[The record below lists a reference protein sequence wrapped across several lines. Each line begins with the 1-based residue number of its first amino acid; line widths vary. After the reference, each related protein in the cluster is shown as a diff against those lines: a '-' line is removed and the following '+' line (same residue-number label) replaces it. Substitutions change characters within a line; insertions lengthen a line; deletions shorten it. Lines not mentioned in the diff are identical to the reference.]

1 MQKNWLIR
9 TKSNHILGPVS
20 KEKVLELY
28 HNGSIRQEDEIC
40 SGNGYWFYLREKD
53 QLERYLLGNH
63 KQSFNPIS
71 EARDVLTADLDSHQ
85 VSQDEPDDITMV
97 GGIDISSL
105 KDDPPPPP
113 AAAPKSAGRAPAVVP
128 EKKNEILADDLSSNS
143 DEIQDVVTPP
153 KQRAREIAPTPTPVA
168 PGRTKKGTTI
178 VPPPRVAYVP
188 KARLISDKVV
198 MLGAVVILLVLASM
212 LYFRKRLLKEIMP
225 TAISIVVP
233 KAYAQATPIDIKK
246 KVFLSRSRSMILF
259 HFN

>member
-53 QLERYLLGNH
+53 QLERYLLGNQ

-71 EARDVLTADLDSHQ
+71 EARDVLTADLDSNQ
-85 VSQDEPDDITMV
+85 VSPDEQDDITLI

-105 KDDPPPPP
+105 KDDPPPAPP
-113 AAAPKSAGRAPAVVP
+113 SRAVGRAPAIDP
-128 EKKNEILADDLSSNS
+128 EKKNEILADDINVEK
-143 DEIQDVVTPP
+143 DEEIPAPP
-153 KQRAREIAPTPTPVA
+153 PSKPRRKEVAPTPTPVA
-168 PGRTKKGTTI
+168 PGRTIKGTTI
-178 VPPPRVAYVP
+178 VPPPRVAYAP

-198 MLGAVVILLVLASM
+198 MLGAIVILLVLASM
-212 LYFRKRLLKEIMP
+212 LYFRKRLLNEFIQS
-225 TAISIVVP
+225 AISVAIP
-233 KAYAQATPIDIKK
+233 SAYAQSAPVNIKK
-246 KVFLSRSRSMILF
+246 KVFLSQSQ
-259 HFN
+259 